1 VDTSS
6 GGPIGARTTSVR
18 QLRAG
23 LAEAL
28 RRAAAG
34 ERTIVTSDGR
44 AIAQLGPLDAGA
56 PELDRLIGA
65 GAVIPPRRLG
75 AWRAPD
81 PITVWAGTRI
91 DQALRELRG

>member
-1 VDTSS
+1 VDTSI
-6 GGPIGARTTSVR
+6 GPTDARTTSVR

-44 AIAQLGPLDAGA
+44 AVAQLGPLDADA
-56 PELDRLIGA
+56 PELDRLIGS

-75 AWRAPD
+75 AWRPPPAV
-81 PITVWAGTRI
+81 TVWAGTRI